1 VTPFT
6 IGTAVAPQFE
16 TGRTFVGLVAEHGF
30 ATLVSVRRGATT
42 TSLLLE
48 TTGTAPSCPPRTG
61 SPAAIRPRCA
71 LADETWIGG
80 EPGRGRTEEGVQL
93 AHEHRPCRLVNA
105 ADGCGRPGKAA
116 GRPNSG
122 GGDAALLNGMTTSS
136 RACATS
142 VGTATCARCGR
153 MSMAA
158 LRNLVITAL
167 RLNGVINIAA
177 ALRRHARDPHRPL
190 ARHLQ
195 DHLTTSPRP
204 WGVVVSIARRTLMT
218 LRSTHSG
225 LRARPGDWRRLAAIC
240 RSHTSSRTSGS
251 TTGSTGARAA

>member
-1 VTPFT
+1 MTPFT

-105 ADGCGRPGKAA
+105 ADGCGRPWQAA
-116 GRPNSG
+116 GRPEFRRRGCGPTERDDHLVASVRDQRRYG
-122 GGDAALLNGMTTSS
+122 HLGQVRPDGDTRPAQPRHHRATHNG
-136 RACATS
+136 
-142 VGTATCARCGR
+142 
-153 MSMAA
+153 
-158 LRNLVITAL
+158 VIYIATAL
-167 RLNGVINIAA
+167 RH
-177 ALRRHARDPHRPL
+177 HARDPHRPL
-190 ARHLQ
+190 A
-195 DHLTTSPRP
+195 TYKIT
-204 WGVVVSIARRTLMT
+204 
-218 LRSTHSG
+218 
-225 LRARPGDWRRLAAIC
+225 
-240 RSHTSSRTSGS
+240 
-251 TTGSTGARAA
+251 